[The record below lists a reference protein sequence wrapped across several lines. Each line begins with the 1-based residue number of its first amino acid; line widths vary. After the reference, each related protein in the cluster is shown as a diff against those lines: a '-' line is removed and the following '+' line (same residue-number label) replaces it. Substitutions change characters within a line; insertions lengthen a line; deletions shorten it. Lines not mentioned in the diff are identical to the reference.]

1 MSVSLIRPAG
11 AVLAFVVGSSTAFAQ
26 PALPTGALHKATISA
41 DKPAEYAF
49 AAKTAGVLTIA
60 LTGEGDLAFAVTDA
74 DGQPLPDGSI
84 DRDLNG
90 NPGLEMASILIPEPG
105 NYMVRLRLQGGSSS
119 SLQISTAW
127 LSFPALA
134 RENTDADSKPSGA
147 SRLDIA
153 KPHEDSLA
161 SESGDTWDWFSLQAK
176 EAGTLVIVTRAV
188 GDSAD
193 LVLEAF
199 LDGKFGQSVER
210 SDQDLQGDSAN
221 ESVTVSVKP
230 GQMVHVKVSGAFG
243 RPNVKYRIS
252 SSLIP

>member
-1 MSVSLIRPAG
+1 MSLLSIRVAS
-11 AVLAFVVGSSTAFAQ
+11 VLVALVVGSPTAFAQ
-26 PALPTGALHKATISA
+26 TALPTGSQKAAIAS
-41 DKPAEYAF
+41 DKPAEYTF

-60 LTGEGDLAFAVTDA
+60 INGEGDLAFAVTDA
-74 DGQPLPDGSI
+74 DGQTLPDGSI
-84 DRDLNG
+84 DRDMNG
-90 NPGLEMASILIPEPG
+90 NSGLEMASVLIPEPG
-105 NYMVRLRLQGGSSS
+105 SYRVRVRLQGGSSS
-119 SLQISTAW
+119 SFQISTSW

-147 SRLDIA
+147 GRLEVA

-161 SESGDTWDWFSLQAK
+161 SDDGDAWDWFLFQAP
-176 EAGTLVIVTRAV
+176 ESGTLVIVTRAI
-188 GDSAD
+188 GETAD

-199 LDGKFGQSVER
+199 LDGKFGESVER

-221 ESVTVSVKP
+221 ESVTVSVTK

-243 RPNVKYRIS
+243 RPSVKYRIS